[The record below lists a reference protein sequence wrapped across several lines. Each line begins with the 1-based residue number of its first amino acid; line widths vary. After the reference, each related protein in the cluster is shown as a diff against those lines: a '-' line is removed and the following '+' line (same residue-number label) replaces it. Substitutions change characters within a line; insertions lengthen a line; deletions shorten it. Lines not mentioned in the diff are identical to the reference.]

1 MTGRLADAATGGKQR
16 GARAEWGTEGGATGA
31 GRSPGGCSAAGG
43 SSCKVCHLAG
53 RKGKGVR
60 FEAQSS
66 FPLTPPLPHD
76 WGDRGRGSQR
86 WLEASHW
93 LEAVSTL
100 CQGACS
106 LDARQG
112 PHRTRHGQGSS
123 SSPNSNHHA
132 LGAELVPGQFARG
145 GLHGRAMTSQLK
157 EVETGPRGAG
167 TLGGWP
173 GAAFLLSQVLRA
185 DADGNGEGV
194 YATGFGDTRKQE
206 QKRGSR
212 KAPSH
217 HCAHT
222 HTNGGPRARPQA
234 PPISGTTPRMP
245 FSPES
250 SWPGHGV
257 ARAQAA
263 QRSRALTQGPACP
276 GASPWSTRMTCVA
289 LREGLTSLCPLLH
302 GQVRAAAAPTSQLV
316 WIDIR
321 TVLPRP
327 LAQQG
332 LRKHCSARVL
342 GSVSVLNQK
351 GLERARVPKL
361 GVVEV
366 LLHPSLAVP

>member
-1 MTGRLADAATGGKQR
+1 
-16 GARAEWGTEGGATGA
+16 
-31 GRSPGGCSAAGG
+31 
-43 SSCKVCHLAG
+43 
-53 RKGKGVR
+53 
-60 FEAQSS
+60 
-66 FPLTPPLPHD
+66 
-76 WGDRGRGSQR
+76 
-86 WLEASHW
+86 
-93 LEAVSTL
+93 
-100 CQGACS
+100 
-106 LDARQG
+106 
-112 PHRTRHGQGSS
+112 
-123 SSPNSNHHA
+123 
-132 LGAELVPGQFARG
+132 
-145 GLHGRAMTSQLK
+145 MTSQLK

-194 YATGFGDTRKQE
+194 YATRFGDTRKQE

-289 LREGLTSLCPLLH
+289 LREGPHLSVPSSS
-302 GQVRAAAAPTSQLV
+302 RASAGSCSTHLPAGADRHSDGAPAAPG
-316 WIDIR
+316 
-321 TVLPRP
+321 PAG
-327 LAQQG
+327 AQEALLCSCAG
-332 LRKHCSARVL
+332 VCLSFESEGSRKGTGPKAWGGGGPAAPQL
-342 GSVSVLNQK
+342 GSTLRFSI
-351 GLERARVPKL
+351 
-361 GVVEV
+361 
-366 LLHPSLAVP
+366 